1 MKKEKRDMQDRKEI
15 IGFFFYLTLVILI
28 LHEVYLPRIGIGGI
42 FDELLDVLVLLIFCG
57 FCIKMLIKEKTRVK
71 KVFACIAFCVCLCVA
86 VYLGAVITADIKDGP
101 VTDTFT
107 QIETRSSQ
115 GVRFIYYYL
124 YGIGDECSSKEFP
137 VRSSQYWDYQDA
149 GPLQITYYP
158 RMNRIWKIEEIK

>member
-1 MKKEKRDMQDRKEI
+1 MKKEKRDMQDRKDM
-15 IGFFFYLTLVILI
+15 IGFFFYLILLILI
-28 LHEVYLPRIGIGGI
+28 LHEIYLPRIGIGGI

>member
-1 MKKEKRDMQDRKEI
+1 MKKEKRDMQDRKDM
-15 IGFFFYLTLVILI
+15 IGFFFYLILVILI

-42 FDELLDVLVLLIFCG
+42 FDELLDVLMLLIFCG
-57 FCIKMLIKEKTRVK
+57 FCIKMLIKEKERIK

-86 VYLGAVITADIKDGP
+86 VYLGVIITADIKDGP

-115 GVRFIYYYL
+115 GVRYIHYYL